1 MNSLVY
7 NCCDGRISDIKAL
20 EKSTYM
26 DFCQTL
32 DLFLE
37 KVERRNKEI
46 KKLEEKTAS

>member
-1 MNSLVY
+1 V
-7 NCCDGRISDIKAL
+7 SDIKAL

-46 KKLEEKTAS
+46 KKLEDKKTS